1 MKNEFKTDNSNS
13 DLKSFLD
20 RPMTRESWLGKS
32 LLRQISIVSV
42 NGTFVNKFSISNEV
56 MKYEPALEN
65 SLSLRANSD
74 ELSTVY

>member
-32 LLRQISIVSV
+32 LLCLIFLKTMVILL
-42 NGTFVNKFSISNEV
+42 FYLKI
-56 MKYEPALEN
+56 A
-65 SLSLRANSD
+65 
-74 ELSTVY
+74 